1 VVEGERLR
9 FLDPRPIR
17 DGKYVL
23 YWMQASQ
30 RTHYN
35 HALLHASYL
44 SQSLDLPLVVY
55 FGLTDGYPEA
65 NLRHYAFMLE
75 GLKEVSHDLEHMGIR
90 FVIRKCEP
98 AEGALSLSKDAAIV
112 VCDMGYLRH
121 QREWRAQLA
130 ERAPCQ
136 VVQVE
141 TDAIVPV
148 QTAYVKEAYS
158 AAVLRPRLHKL
169 MERFMVVPETV
180 WPTRGSLD
188 LDIEGEDAA
197 GLTGLLKDMKVDRS
211 VPPVKDLSGGPGQ
224 ANELLDIFL
233 ERASE
238 YYSEQ
243 KNDPSLRM
251 QSDLSPY
258 LHFGHISPLY
268 IALRAISRPSGGTD
282 AFVEELFVRREL
294 SLNFVHY
301 RNDHDSF
308 TCLPTWAS
316 NTLMKHSTDRRERV
330 YSLEE
335 LEHGETHDPYWNAA
349 QHEMVSSG
357 KMHGYMRMYWGK
369 KILEWTQDP
378 REAFSRALHLN
389 NKYELD
395 GRDPNS
401 YAGIAWCFGKH
412 DRPWGERAV
421 FGSVRYMNDKG
432 LERKF
437 DMEGYIKRVGYKG

>member
-1 VVEGERLR
+1 MIEGERIR

-35 HALLHASYL
+35 HALLHASHL
-44 SQSLDLPLVVY
+44 SLSLDLPLVVF

-65 NLRHYAFMLE
+65 NLRHYSFMLE
-75 GLKEVSHDLEHMGIR
+75 GLKEISHDLEHLGIK
-90 FVIRKCEP
+90 FVVRRCDP
-98 AEGALSLSKDAAIV
+98 AEGALSLSSDAALI
-112 VCDMGYLRH
+112 VCDRGYLRH
-121 QREWRAQLA
+121 QVEWR
-130 ERAPCQ
+130 EKVSSRAPCQ

-148 QTAYVKEAYS
+148 EIAYMKEAYS
-158 AAVLRPRLHKL
+158 AAVLRPKLHAL
-169 MERFMVVPETV
+169 MDRFMVVPEV
-180 WPTRGSLD
+180 LWPQRDSLD
-188 LDIEGEDAA
+188 MDVEGEDNRA
-197 GLTGLLKDMKVDRS
+197 LTGLLKDMDLDRS
-211 VPPVKDLSGGPGQ
+211 VKPVDELRGGPGQ
-224 ANELLDIFL
+224 ANRLL
-233 ERASE
+233 ERFIKSRAAD
-238 YYSEQ
+238 YSEQ
-243 KNDPSLRM
+243 RNDPSLGM

-258 LHFGHISPLY
+258 LHFGNISPLY
-268 IALRAISRPSGGTD
+268 IALMAISSPSGGTD
-282 AFVEELFVRREL
+282 PFIEELFVRREL

-301 RNDHDSF
+301 CKDHGSF
-308 TCLPTWAS
+308 ECLPSWAKD
-316 NTLMKHSTDRRERV
+316 TLMKHSSDRREHI
-330 YSLEE
+330 YGLEE

-349 QHEMVSSG
+349 QHEMVITG

-369 KILEWTQDP
+369 KMIEWTKDP
-378 REAFSRALHLN
+378 IEAYSIALYLN
-389 NKYELD
+389 NKYEID

-401 YAGIAWCFGKH
+401 YAGVAWCFGKH

-437 DMEGYIKRVGYKG
+437 DMEGYLKRVGYKG